1 MKCDILVLR
10 NAIKGGIKVR
20 ELTELKGKIREKK
33 TNYRQCAKI
42 AGMSLN
48 TFNGRMN
55 GKTAFDIV
63 EASKLAEHLDIP
75 ADNIKNFFA

>member
-1 MKCDILVLR
+1 M
-10 NAIKGGIKVR
+10 R

-33 TNYRQCAKI
+33 TSYRKCAKI
-42 AGMSLN
+42 ASMSLN

-63 EASKLAEHLDIP
+63 EASKLAEYLEISADDIKKFL
-75 ADNIKNFFA
+75 A